1 MVFLLAKNPYSNY
14 LIDPRFPEEK
24 RVFFFSFDGN
34 NDRKNNKQYFLSIP
48 EIKTYNALIDGKNR
62 F

>member
-1 MVFLLAKNPYSNY
+1 MVFLQAKNPYLNY
-14 LIDPRFPEEK
+14 LIDLRFPEDK
-24 RVFFFSFDGN
+24 RFFFLFDGN
-34 NDRKNNKQYFLSIP
+34 NDRTNNKQYFLSIP

>member
-1 MVFLLAKNPYSNY
+1 MVFLQAKNPYLNY
-14 LIDPRFPEEK
+14 LIDLRFPEDK
-24 RVFFFSFDGN
+24 RFFFSFDGN
-34 NDRKNNKQYFLSIP
+34 NDRTNNKQYFLSIP